1 LANAGYQ
8 RTQEG
13 KQLSQTLKLI
23 LKTPKPLGKKLTL
36 NQNPKDF
43 VAVLPKSST
52 PDNAACQDFFF
63 WVARR
68 GDLTT
73 PVVTAKPR
81 RLS

>member
-43 VAVLPKSST
+43 VAVLPKRST

-68 GDLTT
+68 AFLTT
-73 PVVTAKPR
+73 PVVTAKPM
-81 RLS
+81 